1 MKQFKIH
8 TTVACNDE
16 NECRR
21 IATSLQILATKCP
34 VADLEFVAQKFNTNP
49 EYFVSMLR
57 KYKHLV

>member
-8 TTVACNDE
+8 VTVNCADE
-16 NECRR
+16 KECRR
-21 IATSLQILATKCP
+21 IAQSLAILATKCP
-34 VADLEFVAQKFNTNP
+34 VDDLEFVAQKFNTNP